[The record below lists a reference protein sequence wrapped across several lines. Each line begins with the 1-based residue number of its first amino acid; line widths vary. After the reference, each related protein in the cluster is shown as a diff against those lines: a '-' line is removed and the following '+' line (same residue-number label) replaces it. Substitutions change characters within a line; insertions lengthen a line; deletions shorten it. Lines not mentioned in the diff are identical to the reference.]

1 MKNYYSIGE
10 LAGYQNISKQTLIF
24 YDKIGLFRPAYVDP
38 SNGYRYY
45 SPKQIDFLDTILI
58 MKKIGFSLEEIREH
72 MKNYNLEN
80 STTLLRGQMEVL
92 DEQIR
97 ELRMIRSRLLQRCN
111 MMDEARKYHK
121 NPIVREEVKE
131 QYILCHP
138 VAEPY
143 SLSEVS
149 IATKQCFAQ
158 AEEEG
163 LPIFFQ
169 TGVINPLQH
178 IQQGRYMET
187 TWAFLPVEKGA
198 AAENIKKLPAGECI
212 SIYHF
217 GSYDTIADSYQKLL
231 EYCRQKN
238 LRILSDAY
246 EFCINDYITSSD
258 VNEYITKIQ
267 FYLRYNISE

>member
-97 ELRMIRSRLLQRCN
+97 ELQMIRSRLLQRCN

-158 AEEEG
+158 AERG
-163 LPIFFQ
+163 GIAHLFSDRSDQ
-169 TGVINPLQH
+169 S
-178 IQQGRYMET
+178 
-187 TWAFLPVEKGA
+187 A
-198 AAENIKKLPAGECI
+198 AAYSARKIYGDDMGLFTSRKGCGRGEHKKAPGRRV
-212 SIYHF
+212 
-217 GSYDTIADSYQKLL
+217 YQYLSLWKL
-231 EYCRQKN
+231 
-238 LRILSDAY
+238 
-246 EFCINDYITSSD
+246 
-258 VNEYITKIQ
+258 
-267 FYLRYNISE
+267 